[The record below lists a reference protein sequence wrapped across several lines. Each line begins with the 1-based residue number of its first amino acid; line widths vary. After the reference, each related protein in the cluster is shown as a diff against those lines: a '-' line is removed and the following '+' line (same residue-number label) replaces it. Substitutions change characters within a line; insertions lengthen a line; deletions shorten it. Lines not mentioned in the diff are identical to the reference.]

1 MEWLVSTGSKS
12 YRRELLTTNTMPPLV
27 PSAGREKKFVSNSGP
42 KALLMMDG
50 VILSVLVS

>member
-1 MEWLVSTGSKS
+1 MEWLVSNGSKS
-12 YRRELLTTNTMPPLV
+12 YRRELLTANTMPPLV
-27 PSAGREKKFVSNSGP
+27 PSADREKKFVSNSGP